1 MPRGK
6 LFVISAP
13 SGAGKTTLTR
23 ALLDADPGL
32 RFSVSFTTRAARSG
46 ELDGRDYFFVDRDRF
61 EAMIAGGEL
70 LEHAQVFGNYY
81 GTGRAQIERH
91 TSAGHNVILD
101 IDWQGARQVRARM
114 PQSVLIFIMPPS
126 LAELERRLRGRA
138 TDDDAVIRRRLSEA
152 RADMEHWTEFDHVVI
167 NDDVPAALAA
177 VQTVIKGAGAACA
190 AGNPA
195 LRQRL
200 EAIVA
205 NRG

>member
-6 LFVISAP
+6 LFVITAP
-13 SGAGKTTLTR
+13 SGAGKTTLTK
-23 ALLDADPGL
+23 ALLAADPQL

-190 AGNPA
+190 VRNPA